1 MAFAPGFPR
10 CPSRVPPALLFV
22 CPFAHDCC
30 FARRQD
36 SSKDCC
42 GCKTRRT
49 PRTRCRGRIRTAR
62 PCSPPPRSPS
72 SRQCPTGHGCTGAA
86 EQQFIDLPRA
96 PSGCQ
101 HPRATYIQQTLNM
114 AYSDPPF
121 PARACVP
128 FVQMEAGQSQAG
140 QQDAV
145 SGEHVHQDRR
155 EIFPFYHDD
164 CQDNRRPPAA
174 GREPNVSTDSPLG
187 GMANDDPDGP
197 SLPLWG
203 RLPQCQ

>member
-1 MAFAPGFPR
+1 MTVVSLADKTAAKTVAVARLEGRQELGAAAGFALHAHAHPR
-10 CPSRVPPALLFV
+10 RVRRALGNA
-22 CPFAHDCC
+22 P
-30 FARRQD
+30 
-36 SSKDCC
+36 
-42 GCKTRRT
+42 
-49 PRTRCRGRIRTAR
+49 
-62 PCSPPPRSPS
+62 
-72 SRQCPTGHGCTGAA
+72 HGCTLATSGAA

-145 SGEHVHQDRR
+145 SGEQVHQDRR